1 MGEREEYFVKDLNRL
16 WIEYDKQNDILYL
29 NFGEEVEEADEEILV
44 DEDVAIRVKDKRV
57 VSIMVMNFSEKLGIP
72 LY

>member
-44 DEDVAIRVKDKRV
+44 DEDVAIRVKDKRI